1 MVGAVLLA
9 LCATPAGSTLPLP
22 VVNMGTPPAPAG
34 VAHCCGGGGRAVNA
48 SCCDATERA
57 AVIAWL
63 ASGGVGLESSLAYG
77 TSVGLGQG
85 FRASGRDRSS
95 VFVTTKVGCSPTRA
109 EVAASIDKG
118 LAQLQ
123 MEYVD
128 LLTMCAPPQQQPP
141 RRTRQPLH
149 HSSQPAGRS
158 AHPVSDACGRPALTR
173 IVRPADTIR
182 KRAAWSAAASRR
194 PGRPSRRR

>member
-1 MVGAVLLA
+1 MVGAILVA
-9 LCATPAGSTLPLP
+9 LCWATPAGPHPALPLP

-34 VAHCCGGGGRAVNA
+34 VAHCCGGGGRVVNA

-85 FRASGRDRSS
+85 FRASKRDRSS
-95 VFVTTKVGCSPTRA
+95 IFVTTKVGCSPTRA

-128 LLTMCAPPQQQPP
+128 LLTMCAPPQQPP
-141 RRTRQPLH
+141 HTKHSITHPNPL
-149 HSSQPAGRS
+149 A
-158 AHPVSDACGRPALTR
+158 ALPT
-173 IVRPADTIR
+173 P
-182 KRAAWSAAASRR
+182 
-194 PGRPSRRR
+194 